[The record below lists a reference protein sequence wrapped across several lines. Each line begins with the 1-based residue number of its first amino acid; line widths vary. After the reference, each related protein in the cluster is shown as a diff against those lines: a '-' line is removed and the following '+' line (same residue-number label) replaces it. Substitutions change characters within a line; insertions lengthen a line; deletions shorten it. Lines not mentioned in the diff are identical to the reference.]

1 MYDISDGWFTK
12 ARKISSP
19 NFNERPE
26 NSVIDAIII
35 HSISLPPGCYEGND
49 IDHFFSNQLNC
60 DKDPFYDEIR
70 DLTVSA
76 HVLIRRD
83 GELVQYVSL
92 FNRAWHAGP
101 SQLGKQ
107 KNCNDFSI
115 GIELEGTDNS
125 GFESA
130 QYKTL
135 TDVVSALLNNF
146 PKITRER
153 IVGHSDIAPGRKTDP
168 GSGFDW
174 QAWQYMLNNKISR
187 TG

>member
-1 MYDISDGWFTK
+1 MYDISDGWFTT

-26 NSVIDAIII
+26 NSTIDAIII

-49 IDHFFSNQLNC
+49 IDHFFANQLNC
-60 DKDPFYDEIR
+60 DKEPFYDEIG

-76 HVLIRRD
+76 HLLIRRS

-92 FNRAWHAGP
+92 FDRAWHAGQ

-125 GFESA
+125 RFEPA

-135 TDVVSALLNNF
+135 TGVVSALLDNF

-174 QAWQYMLNNKISR
+174 QTWRHMLNNKISR